1 MSAKKLLTG
10 ATAAAKAALT
20 INRKRF
26 FIMPASRSLLVT
38 LKPTLSCNLACTYC
52 YGRDNHSVGRSMTDD
67 DIKKALQFICEYAK
81 LQSFSHV
88 EICWHGG
95 EPFLLGEQRLGT
107 LIDYASSLFISNN
120 IEHRY
125 SIQTNGV
132 LLTER
137 FYPLLEKYFNK
148 TIGISL
154 DLFSNQRIFRN
165 GNTSSDIVI
174 SNIDNAIA
182 AGIRIGVINLLTK
195 QNVHR
200 IDEIY
205 YFYKERKID
214 VRLARV
220 FPISPTFDENDVMYL
235 SDEEYSSA
243 MIRYFDLWVNDESPA
258 PNNDIVKLVGDLL
271 LGRPSICLREQKCHE
286 RYLAIAPGGDIYSCA
301 EFDVPESVIGNIFT
315 QTPSEF
321 CRSTAREK
329 IALRAP
335 IPNSCNLC
343 KYYRTCYGG
352 CFRERFMLGYPYRC
366 KANQIYWDHIL
377 NWLEE
382 RGACLYILEGKK
394 KEEVLNTL
402 SNVFVHR

>member
-1 MSAKKLLTG
+1 MS
-10 ATAAAKAALT
+10 
-20 INRKRF
+20 F
-26 FIMPASRSLLVT
+26 SRSLLVT

-52 YGRDNHSVGRSMTDD
+52 YGRENHSVGRSMTDD
-67 DIKKALQFICEYAK
+67 EIKKTVQFVCEYAR

-95 EPFLLGEQRLGT
+95 EPFLLGEQRLDS
-107 LIDYASSLFISNN
+107 LIDYASSLFNSYNLKY
-120 IEHRY
+120 RY

-132 LLTER
+132 LLTES

-148 TIGISL
+148 SVGISL
-154 DLFSNQRIFRN
+154 DLFSNQRVFRD
-165 GNTSSDIVI
+165 GSASSDIVI
-174 SNIDNAIA
+174 SNIDHALS
-182 AGIRIGVINLLTK
+182 AGVRIGIINLLTK

-200 IDEIY
+200 IDDIY
-205 YFYKERKID
+205 NFYKERRLD

-220 FPISPTFDENDVMYL
+220 FPISKDFDDSDMMYL

-243 MIRYFDLWVNDESPA
+243 MIRYFDLWKNDENPA

-271 LGRPSICLREQKCHE
+271 LGRPSICLREQKCYD
-286 RYLAIAPGGDIYSCA
+286 RYMAIAPGGDIYSCA
-301 EFDVPESVIGNIFT
+301 EFDVPESVIGNLYK
-315 QTPSEF
+315 QTPIEF
-321 CRSTAREK
+321 SKSAARDR
-329 IALRAP
+329 IATKAP
-335 IPNSCNLC
+335 IPEDCHSC

-377 NWLEE
+377 KW
-382 RGACLYILEGKK
+382 LEGKGASLYMLQGK
-394 KEEVLNTL
+394 TKEEVLNTL